1 MSEQQSSLQAS
12 KKRVK
17 RLDQAFSNVSIS
29 DKPSDAKRT
38 KKEKKEATKSSKED
52 KELNEVSE
60 FVSSSFAAT
69 TSSNKSSSS
78 SGEIVRMT
86 PHEHALKRPDMFVGN
101 IEFVE
106 EAVWTLVENKD
117 LSPSVSATN
126 SDEENE
132 DADDEGGDEGEEKE
146 KQEKSEGV
154 VDYKICK
161 KVIKSND
168 GLIRV
173 FVEVLSN
180 AIDNILRSIQDKIT
194 PKFIKVYISSDKLSV
209 WNDGKNISTAL
220 HSTEKVPI
228 PELIFGNMF
237 TSSNYNDEEDRLTSG
252 RNGLGVKVQIF
263 LFL

>member
-60 FVSSSFAAT
+60 FVSSSFVAT

-86 PHEHALKRPDMFVGN
+86 PHEHALRRPDMFVGN

-132 DADDEGGDEGEEKE
+132 DDECGDEGEEKE

-180 AIDNILRSIQDKIT
+180 SIDNIRRSQEASIT

-220 HSTEKVPI
+220 HATEKVPI